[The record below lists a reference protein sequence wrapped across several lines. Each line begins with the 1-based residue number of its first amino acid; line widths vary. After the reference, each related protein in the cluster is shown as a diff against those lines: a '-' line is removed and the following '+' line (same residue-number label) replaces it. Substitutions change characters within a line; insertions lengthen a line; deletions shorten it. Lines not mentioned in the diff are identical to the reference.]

1 MKVHKE
7 KERAKEFS
15 RKGGKKI
22 VKRKEFVMKKKDRLR
37 RRGLT
42 PKTDSKY
49 TGRRRRPKF

>member
-1 MKVHKE
+1 MHKE